1 MNMELWAATFFA
13 FCRITSFLYFL
24 PFFSGRSIPAMAK
37 VTFGLAL
44 SITVADQVDISHIK
58 TVWDVA
64 AYAATQIVIGLSL
77 SKIVEMLWNIP
88 KMAGHILDFDIGL
101 SQASLFDVN
110 AGSQSTLLST
120 IFDIFFLIIFIS
132 LGGINYFVATI
143 LKSFQYTEAISK
155 LLTTSFLD
163 SLLATLLFAI
173 TSAVEI
179 ALPLMG
185 SLFIIN
191 FVLILIVKN
200 APQLNVFMNAYVIKI
215 TCGIL
220 FIAMS
225 VPMLGYV
232 FKNMTDVLL
241 EEYTKLFNFFLTK

>member
-13 FCRITSFLYFL
+13 FCRVTSFLYFL

-37 VTFGLAL
+37 VTFGLGL
-44 SITVADQVDISHIK
+44 SITIADKVDVSHIK
-58 TVWDVA
+58 TVWDVVA
-64 AYAATQIVIGLSL
+64 FAGTQIVIGLAL

-110 AGSQSTLLST
+110 AGSQSTLLAT
-120 IFDIFFLIIFIS
+120 IFDIFFLVIFIS
-132 LGGINYFVATI
+132 LGGIDYFVATI
-143 LKSFQYTEAISK
+143 LKSFQYTEAISN
-155 LLTTSFLD
+155 LLTTNFLD

-191 FVLILIVKN
+191 FVLILIAKN

>member
-37 VTFGLAL
+37 VTFGLGL
-44 SITVADQVDISHIK
+44 SITVADQVDVSHIK
-58 TVWDVA
+58 TVWDVT

-77 SKIVEMLWNIP
+77 AKIVELLWNIP

-143 LKSFQYTEAISK
+143 LKSFQYTGAISK

-191 FVLILIVKN
+191 FVLILIAKN
-200 APQLNVFMNAYVIKI
+200 APQLNIFMNAFVIKI

-241 EEYTKLFNFFLTK
+241 EEYTTLFNFFLTK

>member
-1 MNMELWAATFFA
+1 M
-13 FCRITSFLYFL
+13 
-24 PFFSGRSIPAMAK
+24 
-37 VTFGLAL
+37 
-44 SITVADQVDISHIK
+44 
-58 TVWDVA
+58 
-64 AYAATQIVIGLSL
+64 
-77 SKIVEMLWNIP
+77 
-88 KMAGHILDFDIGL
+88 
-101 SQASLFDVN
+101 
-110 AGSQSTLLST
+110 
-120 IFDIFFLIIFIS
+120 
-132 LGGINYFVATI
+132 
-143 LKSFQYTEAISK
+143 
-155 LLTTSFLD
+155 LTTSFLD

-191 FVLILIVKN
+191 FVLILIAKN
-200 APQLNVFMNAYVIKI
+200 APQLNIFMNAFVIKI

-241 EEYTKLFNFFLTK
+241 EEYTTLFNFFLTK

>member
-13 FCRITSFLYFL
+13 FCRITSFIYFL
-24 PFFSGRSIPAMAK
+24 PFFSGRQIPPMAK
-37 VTFGLAL
+37 ITFGLGL
-44 SITVADQVDISHIK
+44 SLTVADKIDVSHVE
-58 TVWDVA
+58 TVWDILS
-64 AYAATQIVIGLSL
+64 YTTMQIVIGLSL

-110 AGSQSTLLST
+110 AGSQTTLLAT
-120 IFDIFFLIIFIS
+120 IFDIFFLVIFVS
-132 LGGINYFVATI
+132 LGGIDYFIGTI
-143 LKSFQYTEAISK
+143 LQSFEYTEAISTM
-155 LLTTSFLD
+155 LTTSFLD
-163 SLLATLLFAI
+163 KVLATLLFAM

-191 FVLILIVKN
+191 FILILLAKN
-200 APQLNVFMNAYVIKI
+200 APQLNIFMNAFVIKI
-215 TCGIL
+215 TCGLL

-225 VPMLGYV
+225 VPMLSYV
-232 FKNMTDVLL
+232 FKNLTDVLL
-241 EEYTKLFNFFLTK
+241 EEYTELFNFFLTK